1 VQVVIRGNR
10 SRVSR
15 KGAVLAAFAV
25 AGMAWAADTASAQGL
40 FDFLFGGGERRS
52 APSRPPV
59 QAYAPPTRTP
69 SRGDDEPRSSRGSGG
84 GGGYTAYCVRLCDG
98 RYFPIQR
105 DSGNPGELC
114 KSFCPTAQTK
124 IYSGSEID
132 YATSPDGK
140 RYDKLENAFL
150 YREKLVPDCTCNGK
164 DPLGLVRLDP
174 KEDPT
179 LRPGDVIA
187 TKEGLMAYSG
197 TSRSRS
203 AEFTP
208 VQSYSGI
215 SKDMRKKLSETK
227 IVHTAVPKVPPRTAE
242 TVGQS
247 SRDTPRRSRSRR

>member
-1 VQVVIRGNR
+1 MLVVRKSR
-10 SRVSR
+10 SRV
-15 KGAVLAAFAV
+15 VLAGFAA
-25 AGMAWAADTASAQGL
+25 AGMAWAADAASAQGF
-40 FDFLFGGGERRS
+40 FDFLFGGGNRRS
-52 APSRPPV
+52 EPPV

-69 SRGDDEPRSSRGSGG
+69 SRTDDEPRSSRGGGG

-98 RYFPIQR
+98 RYFPLHR

-114 KSFCPTAQTK
+114 KSFCPAAQTK

-132 YATSPDGK
+132 YATAPDGK

-150 YREKLVPDCTCNGK
+150 YREKVVPDCTCNGK
-164 DPLGLVRLDP
+164 DPFGLVRVDP

-179 LRPGDVIA
+179 WRPGDVIA
-187 TKEGLMAYSG
+187 TKDGLMAYSG

-215 SKDMRKKLSETK
+215 SKDMRKKLSETR
-227 IVHTAVPKVPPRTAE
+227 ILHTPEPKKPPRTAE